1 MAKKS
6 SFKDTKWGFIGINI
20 LIAIIV
26 ATVLLVGLVIGLRIY
41 TQHGKEVVVPNIT
54 NLYIEEAKIIAEA
67 EGSSF
72 QRTWMVLVLG
82 LTAPFWICRHG
93 KASLVEEA
101 DAQRDGMASLA
112 FKVFLLPQ
120 VVRRKKQ

>member
-82 LTAPFWICRHG
+82 IKVPFWICRHR

-120 VVRRKKQ
+120 VVLRKKQ